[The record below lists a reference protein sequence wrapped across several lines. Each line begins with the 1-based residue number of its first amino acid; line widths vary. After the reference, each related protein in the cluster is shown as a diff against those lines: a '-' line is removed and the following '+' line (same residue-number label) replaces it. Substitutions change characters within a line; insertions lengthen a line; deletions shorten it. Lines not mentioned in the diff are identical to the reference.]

1 MSQPS
6 QPITAVYLDFSSPAC
21 HRVWCWLS
29 ATSALERIEVRPFWS
44 ESPVA
49 AGGRGPWERPAPTSG
64 LELLALGEFAR
75 ELGTRA
81 HHRFVDAAFTVLHEE
96 AAESSGLE
104 LWLSLGARAGLD
116 MDAFT
121 EDVERWRAEVGLWHE
136 EARDELGVDG
146 VPALVFGENRA
157 IRVDLEAAVTEPDE
171 AEALLEQVTALA
183 ASPLTAWRRTS
194 G

>member
-1 MSQPS
+1 MPQPL
-6 QPITAVYLDFSSPAC
+6 TAVYLDFQSAAC

-29 ATSALERIEVRPFWS
+29 ATSACERVEVRPFWS

-49 AGGRGPWERPAPTSG
+49 AGGRGPWERAAPTSG
-64 LELLALGEFAR
+64 LELLAMGEFAR
-75 ELGTRA
+75 ELGRRA
-81 HHRFVDAAFTVLHEE
+81 HHRFVEAAFAVLHED

-116 MDAFT
+116 MEAFT
-121 EDVERWRAEVGLWHE
+121 ADAERWRAEVGLWHE

-146 VPALVFGENRA
+146 VPVLVFGDRLA
-157 IRVDLEAAVTEPDE
+157 VRVDLERAVREPEE
-171 AEALLEQVTALA
+171 ADDLLERLAALA
-183 ASPLTAWRRTS
+183 AGPLSEWRRTS

>member
-1 MSQPS
+1 MALPL
-6 QPITAVYLDFSSPAC
+6 TAVYLDFQSPGC

-29 ATSALERIEVRPFWS
+29 ATSSGERVEVRPFWS

-49 AGGRGPWERPAPTSG
+49 AGGRGPWERTAPTSG

-75 ELGTRA
+75 ELGPRA
-81 HHRFVDAAFTVLHEE
+81 HHRFVEAAFTVLHEE

-116 MDAFT
+116 MAAFT
-121 EDVERWRAEVGLWHE
+121 ADVERWRAEVGLWHE

-146 VPALVFGENRA
+146 VPALVFGDRLA
-157 IRVDLEAAVTEPDE
+157 VRVDLEHPVTEPDE
-171 AEALLEQVTALA
+171 AEALLLQLSALA
-183 ASPLTAWRRTS
+183 GGPLIQWRRTS

>member
-1 MSQPS
+1 MAML
-6 QPITAVYLDFSSPAC
+6 TAVYLDFSSPAC

-29 ATSALERIEVRPFWS
+29 ATSAIERIEVRPFWS

-49 AGGRGPWERPAPTSG
+49 AGGRGPWERAAPTSG

-75 ELGTRA
+75 ELGHRA
-81 HHRFVDAAFTVLHEE
+81 HHRFVEAAFAVLHEE

-121 EDVERWRAEVGLWHE
+121 ADVERWRAEVGLWHE

-146 VPALVFGENRA
+146 VPALVFGDRLA
-157 IRVDLEAAVTEPDE
+157 VRVDLEHTVTQQPE
-171 AEALLEQVTALA
+171 ADALLAQVEALADGPVTQ
-183 ASPLTAWRRTS
+183 WRRTS

>member
-1 MSQPS
+1 MPT
-6 QPITAVYLDFSSPAC
+6 PLTAVYLDFQSAAC

-29 ATSALERIEVRPFWS
+29 ATSACERVEVRPFWS

-49 AGGRGPWERPAPTSG
+49 AGGPWERAAPTSG
-64 LELLALGEFAR
+64 LELLAMGEFAR
-75 ELGTRA
+75 ELGHRA
-81 HHRFVDAAFTVLHEE
+81 HHRFVEAAFAVLHEE

-116 MDAFT
+116 MQAFT
-121 EDVERWRAEVGLWHE
+121 ADAERWRAEVGLWHE

-146 VPALVFGENRA
+146 VPALVFGDRLAVRVELDRA
-157 IRVDLEAAVTEPDE
+157 VLDPEEAD
-171 AEALLEQVTALA
+171 ALLGRLAELA
-183 ASPLTAWRRTS
+183 AGPLSEWRRTS

>member
-1 MSQPS
+1 MTEPL
-6 QPITAVYLDFSSPAC
+6 TAVYLDFSSPAC

-29 ATSALERIEVRPFWS
+29 ATSPADTVEVRPYWS
-44 ESPVA
+44 ESRVA
-49 AGGRGPWERPAPTSG
+49 AAGRGPWERAAPTSG

-75 ELGTRA
+75 ELGVKA
-81 HHRFVDAAFTVLHEE
+81 HHRFVEAAFAVLHEE

-116 MDAFT
+116 MEVFTADA
-121 EDVERWRAEVGLWHE
+121 ERWRAEVGLWHE

-146 VPALVFGENRA
+146 VPALVFGDRVA
-157 IRVDLEAAVTEPDE
+157 VRVDLDRAVRDPEE
-171 AEALLEQVTALA
+171 AEALLELLSGLA
-183 ASPLTAWRRTS
+183 TSPLTEWRRMS

>member
-1 MSQPS
+1 MTQPL
-6 QPITAVYLDFSSPAC
+6 TAVYLDFQSVAC

-29 ATSALERIEVRPFWS
+29 ATSAAEQVEVRPYWS

-75 ELGTRA
+75 ELGPRA
-81 HHRFVDAAFTVLHEE
+81 HHRFVEAAFAVLHEE

-116 MDAFT
+116 MAAFT
-121 EDVERWRAEVGLWHE
+121 ADVERWRAEVGLWHE

-146 VPALVFGENRA
+146 VPALVFGDNRA
-157 IRVDLEAAVTEPDE
+157 VRVELDRAVTDPDE
-171 AEALLEQVTALA
+171 AEALLEALSTAAGGAVTQ
-183 ASPLTAWRRTS
+183 WRRTS